1 MGVSTH
7 VLDAVAGRPA
17 QGIRVALERHDGGD
31 GWQEIASGQT
41 DSDGRISDLASST
54 AAGTYRAIFAVD
66 GYFDSAS
73 FYPEVVIVFRIT
85 DPQAHHHVPLLLSP
99 AAYTTYRGS

>member
-17 QGIRVALERHDGGD
+17 ANIEVVLERSTPT
-31 GWQEIASGQT
+31 GWQRAAAGVT
-41 DSDGRISDLASST
+41 DADGRISDLAPS
-54 AAGTYRAIFAVD
+54 ADAGEYQLRFAVD
-66 GYFDSAS
+66 GYFGADS
-73 FYPEVVIVFRIT
+73 FYPEVVIVFRIS

>member
-17 QGIRVALERHDGGD
+17 VGVPVTLERRGTA
-31 GWQEIASGQT
+31 GWDAVAAGET
-41 DSDGRISDLASST
+41 DSDGRIADLAPST
-54 AAGTYRAIFAVD
+54 EAGDHRLTFAVD
-66 GYFDSAS
+66 GYFDVDS
-73 FYPEVVIVFRIT
+73 FYPEVVIVFRIA